1 MSREPMGTPRDPRM
15 RRRRS
20 SRQQPRPQPPVPP
33 EELEEDTTEPEAAPD
48 QEVVSRT
55 LFSYLEPGLDK
66 VTYVGPALVIAGIVG
81 LIAGGTVVAFVT
93 SLKLYGYITIG
104 IGVVLIGLVTLISVS
119 SVFSGFLSRTGRY
132 GVNSVIM
139 LAAFIGIVAV
149 AGFVSFENHHR
160 MDVTATKQFS
170 LATRTRQ
177 LLKDLDQPVRATAF
191 YISDYRKQEDQV
203 VRRAKVE
210 ETLREFKARTS
221 KFSFRFV
228 DPDLEPETARQC
240 GLSKYES
247 VAV

>member
-20 SRQQPRPQPPVPP
+20 ARQQSRPQPPVPP
-33 EELEEDTTEPEAAPD
+33 EELEEDTTEPEAAPY

-149 AGFVSFENHHR
+149 TGFVSFER
-160 MDVTATKQFS
+160 S
-170 LATRTRQ
+170 
-177 LLKDLDQPVRATAF
+177 
-191 YISDYRKQEDQV
+191 EE
-203 VRRAKVE
+203 RRVGKE
-210 ETLREFKARTS
+210 CRL
-221 KFSFRFV
+221 
-228 DPDLEPETARQC
+228 
-240 GLSKYES
+240 
-247 VAV
+247 